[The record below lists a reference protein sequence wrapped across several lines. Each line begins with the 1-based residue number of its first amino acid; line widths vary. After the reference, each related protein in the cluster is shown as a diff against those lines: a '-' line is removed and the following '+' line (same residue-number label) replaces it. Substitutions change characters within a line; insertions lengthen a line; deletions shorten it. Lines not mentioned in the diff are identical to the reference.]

1 MTDERADAS
10 QGDGRMTVLIE
21 MRMPSGT
28 PGVFAM
34 ETARGLGGP
43 PVDFDPSFQPVP
55 GTVSAGTEFAAMATD
70 DTTYTVRGTID
81 ADQIEGLRAQ
91 PDVVAVWSDAPID
104 HFHGEEVNGPGNDT
118 SFAPGDCPIPPCD
131 CASNVPK
138 GTIADVVQYLKINE
152 VWAQGTKGAGIAI
165 GIVDGGITAAG
176 RPIKNGD
183 TANPAWP
190 NRLIPQVTKGW
201 PTADWGTTGAS
212 WGWHGNMTATDALGM
227 APEAEIYDMRIS
239 DGDSV
244 GQALQAYQ
252 WALNLFKSTGKPQIL
267 SNSWGMWQKAWA
279 PDYAVNP
286 NHPFTKKVVEC
297 IEAGM
302 IVLFAAGNCGLTCG
316 GSKCAADKGPGLDIW
331 GANGHEKVITVGAVN
346 RLEQF
351 VGYSS
356 QGPAAL
362 HANKPDICGITHFTG
377 FFNSD
382 SGTSAACPVV
392 AGLVALMKQA
402 KPSATQEKIKASL
415 KATAKDIGPGGWDQ
429 HSGSGIV
436 QGKAA
441 VNHIKGN
448 VITGIIADRITTT
461 ASDRITIVTSDTITG
476 RINDV
481 ITRPV
486 FDRVATTPVT
496 DRITIATLD
505 RGGTIGGIDRPTT
518 SIGGD
523 VGPRIPIDPG
533 RPGLEFGADGGGG
546 RGPSPFVLQHPH
558 EATDTAL
565 FDEGAV
571 DAGGDAQVAEYAA
584 IVDSY
589 ETRLQHCNETAQA
602 LSETIAHAQAQ
613 LAEVTSEFEA
623 VAAGYSE
630 LVAAYGQR
638 PAQ

>member
-1 MTDERADAS
+1 MTEEMARQD
-10 QGDGRMTVLIE
+10 GGRMTVLIE
-21 MRMPSGT
+21 MRVQSGT
-28 PGVFAM
+28 PGILAM
-34 ETARGLGGP
+34 ESARGLGGP
-43 PVDFDPSFQPVP
+43 PVEIDPSFQPVP
-55 GTVSAGTEFAAMATD
+55 GAAPAGIAAAGMGAE

-81 ADQIEGLRAQ
+81 ADQIEALRAQ

-104 HFHGEEVNGPGNDT
+104 HFGTDEVDGPGNDS

-138 GTIADVVQYLKINE
+138 GTIADVVAYLKINE

-176 RPIKNGD
+176 RTIRNSD
-183 TANPAWP
+183 TTHPDWP
-190 NRLIPQVTKGW
+190 NKLIPQVTKGW
-201 PTADWGTTGAS
+201 PVADWGTTGAS

-239 DGDSV
+239 DGESV

-279 PDYAVNP
+279 PDYATNP
-286 NHPFTKKVVEC
+286 DHPFTKKVVEC
-297 IEAGM
+297 IDAGM

-316 GSKCAADKGPGLDIW
+316 GTKCAADKGPGKDIW

-362 HANKPDICGITHFTG
+362 HPQKPDICGITHFTG
-377 FFNSD
+377 FFGSD

-402 KPSATQEKIKASL
+402 KPSATQAKIKASL
-415 KATAKDIGPGGWDQ
+415 KATAKNIGPGGWDQ

-441 VNHIKGN
+441 VAHIKGN
-448 VITGIIADRITTT
+448 VLTGIIADRITSPT
-461 ASDRITIVTSDTITG
+461 SDRITIVTSDTITG
-476 RINDV
+476 SINDT
-481 ITRPV
+481 ITRPII
-486 FDRVATTPVT
+486 DRIATSPVT
-496 DRITIATLD
+496 DRITIVTAD
-505 RGGTIGGIDRPTT
+505 RGTIGAIDRPTT
-518 SIGGD
+518 SISGD

-533 RPGLEFGADGGGG
+533 RPGQEFGANGSG

-558 EATDTAL
+558 EATDTP
-565 FDEGAV
+565 FGD
-571 DAGGDAQVAEYAA
+571 DAADGGPEAAEYAA
-584 IVDSY
+584 IIESY
-589 ETRLQHCNETAQA
+589 EAQLQQCNETAHE
-602 LSETIAHAQAQ
+602 LSETIAQAQAQ
-613 LAEVTSEFEA
+613 LAEVTSEFDA
-623 VAAGYSE
+623 VAASYSE

-638 PAQ
+638 PTP